1 MKMNSSKN
9 FFDGL
14 GDFVSNFRLEDM
26 IINPSINGVRKVTES
41 NKFPCF
47 HCGGD
52 QTLASE
58 CTRCDKKGYLPGNHP
73 MVKMIERIID
83 SKFRNR

>member
-1 MKMNSSKN
+1 
-9 FFDGL
+9 
-14 GDFVSNFRLEDM
+14 M
-26 IINPSINGVRKVTES
+26 IINPSNKGIRKVNEW

-52 QTLASE
+52 QMLAND
-58 CTRCDKKGYLPGNHP
+58 CTRCDKKGYLSGSHP